1 MLLPQGETSKS
12 RSEVHNRKKNP
23 RLVGADL
30 YVTRL
35 GWNKGNI
42 NIPQKPK
49 KKPPKNP
56 PPPADPISQE
66 ESEPDLPPSLSS
78 STSSLCTTGTTGSL
92 HDELRSPSPPS
103 RPTAPPTAEP
113 AIPRKAIHASR
124 PCYRCISFMHAAGI
138 KRVFW
143 TNDAGEWEGGKVAH
157 FVNALDGDGE
167 GGCGGGPMGNGVF
180 VTKHEVLM
188 MKRLMGE

>member
-1 MLLPQGETSKS
+1 MEHRLLPQGETGKS
-12 RSEVHNRKKNP
+12 RTEVNDRKKNP

-30 YVTRL
+30 YVTRM
-35 GWNKGNI
+35 GWNKTTATLQKVKEPRKSSSPDPETRT
-42 NIPQKPK
+42 IPKGSGSEA
-49 KKPPKNP
+49 PP
-56 PPPADPISQE
+56 
-66 ESEPDLPPSLSS
+66 LSS
-78 STSSLCTTGTTGSL
+78 SISTLVTTGSL

-103 RPTAPPTAEP
+103 RVPPAATAEP

-124 PCYRCISFMHAAGI
+124 PCYRCISYMHAVGI

-143 TNDAGEWEGGKVAH
+143 TNAAGEWEGGKVAK
-157 FVNALDGDGE
+157 FIDALDGDGDE

-188 MKRLMGE
+188 MKRLMGG